1 MRLQSKSRHIAAC
14 TTASLALAAAIL
26 LTGCGGGGG
35 GAPAPSNST
44 SQPSSSPP
52 QALQAR
58 PALLRR
64 VLPAPPV
71 PPPAQN
77 RSRLTASCG
86 PTAKTMMAPP
96 PLQATTKMPLRLPL
110 VK

>member
-1 MRLQSKSRHIAAC
+1 MRLQSKPRHIAAC

-44 SQPSSSPP
+44 NRPSI
-52 QALQAR
+52 
-58 PALLRR
+58 
-64 VLPAPPV
+64 
-71 PPPAQN
+71 
-77 RSRLTASCG
+77 
-86 PTAKTMMAPP
+86 MAPP

>member
-1 MRLQSKSRHIAAC
+1 MRLQSKPRRIAAR
-14 TTASLALAAAIL
+14 TTASLILAAAIL

-44 SQPSSSPP
+44 SQPS
-52 QALQAR
+52 
-58 PALLRR
+58 
-64 VLPAPPV
+64 
-71 PPPAQN
+71 